1 MEWEHQEGGGGVA
14 RCFAVRV
21 SGPALREA
29 GPADLDDTDRSLIW
43 RVVALQGEEALDELF
58 EYRLRLKR
66 AREFDPQG
74 LWDGRSMTGRQLTVH
89 IELPDGA
96 RQARLGPRV
105 WGWGLGW
112 RPLCGLVT
120 RVEHVGWDE
129 RDDEFELWLHPWLF
143 LATTRTRRRVFQD
156 MDACEILRG
165 VLEGYPYPVEWRLQ
179 QRYPRR
185 DYRVQYD
192 ETDLD
197 FVQRMAQ
204 EWGIHYHFEHE
215 VGRCVLVLGDSHG
228 AFGPGGS
235 ALYEEL
241 ACRDARQ
248 AEAGGEAGGEAADEA
263 FAAAHAGD
271 PASNPECIEQL
282 SWSEQLVAGTWE
294 GSDYDYQQPWARIE
308 AQASDPLPCAQA
320 TRGGRRWRGQAGLD
334 VAQPRAGHEAPRPGE
349 PDAWAQAQ
357 DLAQLRLQ
365 AQRQLFERASGH
377 GALRGVQ
384 AGQRLRT
391 HGHWL
396 PCCNERYIVLRTRLR
411 LDMPA
416 GWQPHPWEW
425 AEAWVAPHWVV
436 RAEFT
441 LQPTRNRVRPLQYQ
455 PKPEAAGLQV
465 AVVMART
472 PIPGREPGEPCID
485 PLGRIRVRFAWDEE
499 GPHDERAS
507 CWVRVAAGVAGQY
520 AGEAWWPR
528 AGQEVLVAFVDGD
541 RDAPVCVG
549 SLHGAA
555 NPPPWELPA
564 NSALS
569 GVRTREWGALGG
581 NAEVG
586 RSNQLVLDDTP
597 GQLQAHV
604 GSEQARS
611 QLSLGVLNELCGRQ
625 GRGHVRVGR
634 PRGEGFE
641 LRSDAQGVLR
651 AGRGL
656 LLSTH
661 ARPGGAGALLDLHE
675 PLRLLRAAQAAW
687 VHSLEQRWDI
697 DLADPRWH
705 LDEQQLRERLRRHVR
720 EVEQWDERARRQ
732 LEAMRRQEGAPAQ
745 AGDAQRGEHAE
756 EHAEECAGDAQLLL
770 GAAGPLL
777 ADSGGDMHVAA
788 GEALALQAA
797 GDVQL
802 ESSGSLLLGARRGL
816 RALARRAGMFLVARA
831 GLVQLQAPRGRI
843 HLHGQQLSV
852 VSSEDWIEIGARER
866 LELEFGAT
874 RLSLSREGIRIDTPG
889 DFVVQAPQHGFKG
902 PTTLRRMLVLA
913 AASVAEQAADPPA
926 EPVVSETPRRIV
938 PIVFL
943 PGIMGSNLRLSRQHT
958 GKLERSDNRAWRPDD
973 LGLGTVLGL
982 GAFGSFIKK
991 ATARERQLNFD
1002 PEHTELDRYPGTEDP
1017 QHFDAQAFD
1026 DQRHDNVCGLTE
1038 VDPLLLRLPLLHRR
1052 APFEL
1057 AWPAPQRELSGAR
1070 KARLRGWS
1078 EVHWDSYGT
1087 LLGEIEERMN
1097 TMRFV
1102 AESVPPGPPG
1112 PPRADRSWLPFSSWR
1127 GSFSRAGLRDL
1138 GPVGVDPGRWGRAR
1152 GAAARPLLE
1161 SEVFR
1166 LGDTLYPVHAVGY
1179 NWLQP
1184 NAQSARGVAA
1194 RIRELVRH
1202 YRELGAQQGA
1212 GCPHVLVMT
1221 HSMGGLVARALA
1233 HPDMGGM
1240 GPSELGGV
1248 CFGAMP
1254 THGAGTT
1261 YKRMRAGMAGE
1272 GGLALVRRILGST
1285 AREMVPVVANASGP
1299 LELFPAA
1306 AYGEDWLRVRWV
1318 DAQGREQLQVLD
1330 LQRAVHDPGCWWR
1343 VVHPDWVNPAN
1354 QDPDRASFEA
1364 VGRRLREAAA
1374 FHRRL
1379 ASLSAFANSHA
1390 SYGNDPSQKTWGNV
1404 TWACVEPLPACAD
1417 PDPGSWALVHDDA
1430 QGSIRVRSGD
1440 AEFEL
1445 RLQAPA
1451 DAGDGTVPAER
1462 SGAKAPVQGCL
1473 WEQKG
1478 YEHQGS
1484 YQAPEVLSATLY
1496 AMVRMDQKSRS

>member
-1 MEWEHQEGGGGVA
+1 MDEQQQVRSRA
-14 RCFAVRV
+14 SQCFAVRV
-21 SGPALREA
+21 SGSALREA
-29 GPADLDDTDRSLIW
+29 GPPGLDDTDRALIW
-43 RVVALQGEEALDELF
+43 RVEQLEGEESLDQLF

-74 LWDGRSMTGRQLTVH
+74 LWDGSTMTGRELTVH

-96 RQARLGPRV
+96 RQERAGPRA
-105 WGWGLGW
+105 WGWGQGW

-143 LATTRTRRRVFQD
+143 LATTRTRRRIHQD
-156 MDACEILRG
+156 LDVRDLLRR
-165 VLEGYPYPVEWRLQ
+165 LLDEYAYPVEWRLQ
-179 QRYPRR
+179 QRYPVR
-185 DYRVQYD
+185 DYQVQYD

-197 FVQRMAQ
+197 FLQRIAQ

-215 VGRCVLVLGDSHG
+215 VGRCVLVLGDGHG

-235 ALYEEL
+235 ALYEQLGCVDGEQGG
-241 ACRDARQ
+241 A
-248 AEAGGEAGGEAADEA
+248 AEEASA
-263 FAAAHAGD
+263 
-271 PASNPECIEQL
+271 PYPRNPECIEQM
-282 SWSEQLVAGTWE
+282 SWHERLVAGTWE
-294 GSDYDYQQPWARIE
+294 GADYDYLQPRAPIE
-308 AQASDPLPCAQA
+308 ARASDPLPTAQGA
-320 TRGGRRWRGQAGLD
+320 LGGRRWRGHAGLD
-334 VAQPRAGHEAPRPGE
+334 VAQPQAGHEPRRPGE
-349 PDAWAQAQ
+349 PDAHQQAQ

-365 AQRQLFERASGH
+365 AQRQLFERASGR

-384 AGQRLRT
+384 AGQRLRI

-396 PCCNERYIVLRTRLR
+396 PRCNDRFIVLGTRLSLR
-411 LDMPA
+411 RPG

-425 AEAWVAPHWVV
+425 AEAWVAPRWRVHA
-436 RAEFT
+436 RFT
-441 LQPTRNRVRPLQYQ
+441 LQPARNRVRPLQWQ
-455 PKPEAAGLQV
+455 PKPEAAGLQL
-465 AVVMART
+465 AVVMGRT
-472 PIPGREPGEPCID
+472 PIPGRDLSEPCLD
-485 PLGRIRVRFAWDEE
+485 ALGRIRVRLAWDDA
-499 GPHDERAS
+499 GPHDEGAS
-507 CWVRVAAGVAGQY
+507 CWVRVCAPAAGQY

-528 AGQEVLVAFVDGD
+528 AGQEVLVAFIDGD
-541 RDAPVCVG
+541 HDAPVCVG
-549 SLHGAA
+549 SLHGAS

-564 NSALS
+564 NAALS

-756 EHAEECAGDAQLLL
+756 EHAEEHAGDAQLLL

-1221 HSMGGLVARALA
+1221 HSMGGLVARALT
-1233 HPDMGGM
+1233 HPELGALE
-1240 GPSELGGV
+1240 PELLGGV
-1248 CFGAMP
+1248 SFNVMP

-1261 YKRMRAGMAGE
+1261 YKRMRAGMTGE
-1272 GGLALVRRILGST
+1272 GGFLSGWLTQRIFGRT
-1285 AREMVPVVANASGP
+1285 AREMLPVVANASGP
-1299 LELFPAA
+1299 LELYPAGP
-1306 AYGEDWLRVRWV
+1306 YGDDWLRARWT
-1318 DAQGREQLQVLD
+1318 DAQGRGHEQVLD
-1330 LQRAVHDPGCWWR
+1330 VKRAIEDPGCWWR
-1343 VVHPDWVNPAN
+1343 AVNPEWINPADGPSN
-1354 QDPDRASFEA
+1354 KNSFDA
-1364 VGRRLREAAA
+1364 TRKRLRRAAE
-1374 FHRRL
+1374 FH
-1379 ASLSAFANSHA
+1379 ASLEHYGPIANSSAGFANDSE
-1390 SYGNDPSQKTWGNV
+1390 QKSWGNV
-1404 TWACVEPLPACAD
+1404 YWGSQDPLPEGIDCDATT
-1417 PDPGSWALVHDDA
+1417 WALVHDDA
-1430 QGSIRVRSGD
+1430 CGGLRLSSHGI
-1440 AEFEL
+1440 EFEIEL
-1445 RLQAPA
+1445 LPAA
-1451 DAGDGTVPAER
+1451 DAGDGTVPAAR
-1462 SGAKAPVQGCL
+1462 SGAKVDVEGTV
-1473 WEQKG
+1473 WEQRG
-1478 YEHQGS
+1478 YEHAGS
-1484 YQAPEVLSATLY
+1484 YKDDGVLSQTLY
-1496 AMVRMDQKSRS
+1496 SLVRMDQQLHD